1 MESLPLFHR
10 LAGQPVLVLG
20 AGEAAEAK
28 RRLVADAG
36 GRPVEAVEP
45 GVRLAFVAPGDEA
58 EAEAVAQS
66 LRARGLLV
74 NVVDRPELCDFTVP
88 AIVDRAPVTIA
99 VGTGGASAS
108 LAKALKERLELILPP
123 GLGALARAIFEA
135 RASVARRHP
144 TAAAR
149 RAFWAGLLAPGGP
162 LDPLADIADPA
173 AAIATGPGTVAE
185 AQPLTLDLAAPG
197 ADPAR
202 FDVGTLTLGHLRALA
217 AADLVIHPPGTPESV
232 LAFVRRDAR
241 RLVGDALPVA
251 AAGRVVRL
259 RFVGA

>member
-36 GRPVEAVEP
+36 GRPVETVEP
-45 GVRLAFVAPGDEA
+45 GVRLAFVAPDD

-66 LRARGLLV
+66 LRDGGLLV

-108 LAKALKERLELILPP
+108 LAKALKERLELIVPP

-144 TAAAR
+144 TVAAR

-173 AAIATGPGTVAE
+173 AVIAAGPGTVAE
-185 AQPLTLDLAAPG
+185 TRPLTLDLAAPG

-202 FDVGTLTLGHLRALA
+202 FDVGSLTLANLRALA
-217 AADLVIHPPGTPESV
+217 AADLVIHPPGTPASL

-241 RLVGDALPVA
+241 RLVGDALPA
-251 AAGRVVRL
+251 GASGRVVRL
-259 RFVGA
+259 RFVAA